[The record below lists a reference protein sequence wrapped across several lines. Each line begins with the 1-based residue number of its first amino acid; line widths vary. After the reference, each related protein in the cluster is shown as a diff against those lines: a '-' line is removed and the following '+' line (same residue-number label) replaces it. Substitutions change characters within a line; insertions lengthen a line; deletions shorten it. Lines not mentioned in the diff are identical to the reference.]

1 MRQACL
7 TKGRN
12 MSRLNVVVLY
22 GGKSTE
28 HEVSVH
34 SAQTVCR
41 MLQNKPEKYQIYPIF
56 IDKQGLWFL
65 QKECGFKTP
74 QDVAVT
80 PVLRADANVAA
91 LDGSLA
97 FKADVFFPVLH
108 GTNCEDGTMQGL
120 LETLGAAYVGCGVLA
135 SAMGMD
141 KEIAKLLA
149 AQAGVEVLP
158 YVTVSRGEAY
168 DKAAL
173 EDWVKEIELPVFVKP
188 VRLGSSVGVRKVKNL
203 NELHDAVS
211 FALQFDTDV
220 MIEKGVDHARE
231 IFCALYG
238 EGEQVKS
245 SLCGELRTV
254 AGEFFDYN
262 AKYVVAGGCETKVPA
277 EISQDAQICMR
288 ADAETIFRALR
299 ASGLAR
305 VDFLMDKDGRYYF
318 SEINTLPGM
327 SETSLFPQ
335 LFEASGEDYG
345 QILDGLIALAQDVLA
360 RKNALAL
367 NR

>member
-1 MRQACL
+1 
-7 TKGRN
+7 

-41 MLQNKPEKYQIYPIF
+41 LLQNKPEQYQIYPVF
-56 IDKQGLWFL
+56 IDKQGFWFL

-74 QDVAVT
+74 QDVPVT
-80 PVLRADANVAA
+80 PVLEPGTTLKS
-91 LDGSLA
+91 LDGSFSL
-97 FKADVFFPVLH
+97 KADVFFPVLH

-120 LETLGAAYVGCGVLA
+120 LETLGVPYVGCGVLA

-141 KEIAKLLA
+141 KEIAKMA
-149 AQAGVEVLP
+149 ASRSGVEVLP
-158 YVTVSRGEAY
+158 HVTVSRGEAY
-168 DKAAL
+168 SRADL
-173 EDWVKEIELPVFVKP
+173 EEWVKEAGLPVFVKP
-188 VRLGSSVGVRKVKNL
+188 VRLGSSVGVRKVKKL
-203 NELHDAVS
+203 DELHDAVS
-211 FALQFDTDV
+211 FALQFDEDV
-220 MIEKGVDHARE
+220 MIEKGVDGARE

-238 EGEQVKS
+238 RGENVKAS
-245 SLCGELRTV
+245 SCGELRTV
-254 AGEFFDYN
+254 AGEFFDYD
-262 AKYVVAGGCETKVPA
+262 AKYVVAGGCETNVPA
-277 EISQDAQICMR
+277 NIPADTQICMKD
-288 ADAETIFRALR
+288 DAKSVFRALR

-335 LFEASGEDYG
+335 LFEASGENYG
-345 QILDGLIALAQDVLA
+345 DILDGLISIARDVYA
-360 RKNALAL
+360 RKNALATS
-367 NR
+367 R

>member
-1 MRQACL
+1 
-7 TKGRN
+7 

-41 MLQNKPEKYQIYPIF
+41 MLQNKPEYQIYPVF
-56 IDKQGLWFL
+56 IDKQGYWFL
-65 QKECGFKTP
+65 QKECSFKTA

-80 PVLRADANVAA
+80 PVLRADANVTA
-91 LDGSLA
+91 LDGSLSI
-97 FKADVFFPVLH
+97 KADVFFPVLH

-120 LETLGAAYVGCGVLA
+120 FETLGAAYVGCGVAA

-141 KEIAKLLA
+141 KEISKLLA
-149 AQAGVEVLP
+149 EQAGVEVLP

-168 DKAAL
+168 DKTAL
-173 EDWVKEIELPVFVKP
+173 ENWAEEVGLPVFVKP
-188 VRLGSSVGVRKVKNL
+188 VRLGSSVGVRKVKTVS
-203 NELHDAVS
+203 ELHEAVS
-211 FALQFDTDV
+211 FALQFDEDV

-238 EGEQVKS
+238 EGEKVKS
-245 SLCGELRTV
+245 SLCGELRTM

-262 AKYVVAGGCETKVPA
+262 AKYVVAGGCETQVPA
-277 EISQDAQICMR
+277 AISQDAQVCMR

-299 ASGLAR
+299 GSGLAR
-305 VDFLMDKDGRYYF
+305 VDFLMDQAGRYWF

-327 SETSLFPQ
+327 SDTSLFPQ

-345 QILDGLIALAQDVLA
+345 QILDGLIALALDVRA
-360 RKNALAL
+360 RKNALTL